1 MLASK
6 LVVCG
11 VLHLN
16 SDPTAFHSA
25 ISYRRDLH
33 SPQSYRPV
41 SSSQQWDMASPPTIV
56 PPGGLVLVTGV
67 NGFLGSHVANEL
79 LGLGYKVRGTVRS
92 TDKAAGVMQ
101 AMTERHPS
109 APFEAVV
116 IPDQYD
122 RAAWDELLK
131 GVDGIAHVAGDMT
144 FGPDP
149 EKIITPLIASIRNL
163 LEAANSEGTSV
174 KRFVLTSSNQAALD
188 RPYGK
193 EFMVHGG
200 MWNDQAVE
208 KAWRPPPYEQER
220 AWDVYSAL
228 KTQTEQEMWKFGREK
243 SPGFVLNSVLP
254 TYTIGAILHAK
265 LSGSTAKIVLDFFRN
280 PAGGAFLQEFGAS
293 YFVHVRDVALLH
305 IAALTQEDVKNERL
319 LAFAETFNFNSWLDV
334 FRQLDPSKPWPEHDP
349 AQLHDLT
356 KIDGR
361 RELEL
366 LRRFGLDGWTSFY
379 DSVRMTCLDSP

>member
-6 LVVCG
+6 VVCG

-33 SPQSYRPV
+33 SPQSYPV

-92 TDKAAGVMQ
+92 SDKAAGVTQ

-174 KRFVLTSSNQAALD
+174 KRFVLTSTNQAALD

-193 EFMVHGG
+193 DFMVHGG

-243 SPGFVLNSVLP
+243 S
-254 TYTIGAILHAK
+254 AILHAK
-265 LSGSTAKIVLDFFRN
+265 LSGSTARIVLDFFRD
-280 PAGGAFLQEFGAS
+280 PAGGAFLQEFRAS
-293 YFVHVRDVALLH
+293 YFAHVRDVALLH
-305 IAALTQEDVKNERL
+305 IATLTQEDVKNERL
-319 LAFAETFNFNSWLDV
+319 LAFAETFNFNSWLEV

-356 KIDGR
+356 KTDGR
-361 RELEL
+361 REMEL
-366 LRRFGLDGWTSFY
+366 LGRFGLGGWTSFY
-379 DSVRMTCLDSP
+379 DSVRMTCLDNP